1 MVNRGLCVFEGDM
14 NMASQTKKAKMIRSW
29 KNKPNKAN
37 LKANMKRIEKNI
49 ELLQKLASKDK
60 G

>member
-1 MVNRGLCVFEGDM
+1 
-14 NMASQTKKAKMIRSW
+14 MASQTKKAKRIRSW

-37 LKANMKRIEKNI
+37 LKANMKRIEKNREI
-49 ELLQKLASKDK
+49 LQELASKDK